1 MHYNWLKGGK
11 IMANLSEVQGI
22 IPTAFT
28 NNDESYFD
36 IPVDFS
42 GLLSKKWNFKKQL
55 VGTDDVIPMWIADM
69 DFKTAPCVTEALT
82 KRAGG
87 FVYGYAAVPESYNEA
102 LVNWFKTRHNWT
114 IDPKTIF
121 QIPGV
126 VPALHVATEAF
137 TMPGDYILM
146 QTPVYHPFYRVAN
159 NMGRK
164 ILENPLKRLRDSYAV
179 DFLDLEEKIKK
190 YKPKIM
196 FLCNPHNPLGKVFTK
211 EELVVIGK
219 LCIKYN
225 VITIVDEIHCDIVYS
240 DAKHISYAAISE
252 EFADNAIICTA
263 ASKTFNIAGLRNSN
277 IVIPSVKLREA
288 FAKAHAYFGYPGTG
302 PFPLIACEAAYSY
315 GAGWQDKCM
324 QYLERNR
331 DLAIDFLRTQL
342 PKVSVHKPQGT
353 YFLWLDFSAYG
364 FTSKELEK
372 FLLFEAK
379 IWLNQGYIFGSAG
392 IGYARMN
399 IACNRATLIT
409 ALKQLKAA
417 LDKSIV
423 L

>member
-1 MHYNWLKGGK
+1 M
-11 IMANLSEVQGI
+11 
-22 IPTAFT
+22 T
-28 NNDESYFD
+28 SYDFD
-36 IPVDFS
+36 ALVDFAS
-42 GLLSKKWNFKKQL
+42 LLSKKWSFKKQL
-55 VGTDDVIPMWIADM
+55 AGTEDVIPMWIADM
-69 DFKTAPCVTEALT
+69 DFRTAPCITEALT
-82 KRAGG
+82 KRARG

-102 LVNWFKTRHNWT
+102 LVNWFRTRHNWT
-114 IDPKTIF
+114 IDPKTVL

-164 ILENPLKRLRDSYAV
+164 ILENPLKRLNDRYTV
-179 DFLDLEEKIKK
+179 DFLDLEEKLKT

-196 FLCNPHNPLGKVFTK
+196 FLCNPHNPVGKVFTK
-211 EELVVIGK
+211 EELVAIGK
-219 LCIKYN
+219 LCIKYE

-240 DAKHISYAAISE
+240 DAKHIPYAAISE
-252 EFADNAIICTA
+252 EFAENAIICTA

-277 IVIPSVKLREA
+277 IVIPSMKLRVA
-288 FAKAHAYFGYPGTG
+288 FTKAHAYFGYPGTG
-302 PFPLIACEAAYSY
+302 PFPLIACEAAYSG
-315 GAGWQDKCM
+315 GAQWQDECIK
-324 QYLERNR
+324 YLQENR
-331 DLAIDFLRTQL
+331 DLAIGFFHAQL
-342 PKVSVHKPQGT
+342 PKISVHKPQGT

-364 FTSKELEK
+364 FMPKELEK

-379 IWLNQGYIFGSAG
+379 IWLNQGNIFGDAG

-399 IACNRATLIT
+399 IACTRATLT
-409 ALKQLKAA
+409 KALKQLKAA

-423 L
+423 LSNKESENDEI